1 MKKTLSTLVS
11 SFIAAMLIVA
21 VGCQQDPLPIVK
33 DPTLVKLTKEQY
45 LDSLCQNNKGLD
57 PLWIIDSTVVKGSMG
72 WRVTDTLDYYA
83 ANPDLINQFKYY
95 WMPIGYFE
103 PLSPDRYKF
112 AVYTKV
118 DRFMAFRAADSA
130 SQFGFIT
137 GDTTL
142 IVGMR
147 EFKRI
152 SRAFTWNTDEE
163 ANDYLID
170 FPHRK
175 TNEKEVCDS
184 FMRQYQPLEGVWP
197 GLHLKSIDYTG
208 DFQSFYNNPERPR
221 NLFPDYNAIPQHNYI
236 YLFKSGKVTVNDVD
250 DNDIFWNEL
259 DSDEK
264 NFMEVTTQTLAD
276 GRAHHVMFVKIP
288 YTYWKDDP
296 KVSGF
301 VRLRYVLD

>member
-1 MKKTLSTLVS
+1 MKKTLSTLVTLL
-11 SFIAAMLIVA
+11 IAAIVMVA
-21 VGCQQDPLPIVK
+21 AGCQQDTLPNNNDIS
-33 DPTLVKLTKEQY
+33 LNKLTREEY
-45 LDSLCQNNKGLD
+45 LDSLFKNDRGLE
-57 PLWIIDSTVVKGSMG
+57 PIWMIDTTIVKGSMG
-72 WRVTDTLDYYA
+72 WRVTDTMEYY
-83 ANPDLINQFKYY
+83 PDLNNGFRYY

-103 PLSPDRYKF
+103 PLSPDRDKF
-112 AVYTKV
+112 AVYTNV
-118 DRFMAFRAADSA
+118 DRFIAFRAADSA
-130 SQFGFIT
+130 SQFGFTT

-152 SRAFTWNTDEE
+152 SRPFIWNSDEE

-184 FMRQYQPLEGVWP
+184 FMRQYRPLEGVWP
-197 GLHLKSIDYTG
+197 GLHLESTDYAG
-208 DFQSFYNNPERPR
+208 NLQGFYNNPEHPR

-236 YLFKSGKVTVNDVD
+236 YLFKSGKVTVNDID
-250 DNDIFWNEL
+250 DDDIFWNEL
-259 DSDEK
+259 DRDDK

-276 GRAHHVMFVKIP
+276 GREHHLMFVKIP